1 MNNFHP
7 QDPKDPQDEAI
18 RQKIDHYFALDKPAL
33 ETFIVYVDESNF
45 SLEDWLESLDF
56 LRSWLLSQRLE
67 LGLIDSIEYLHCASK
82 IAPNGQSLSAL
93 ASLTEEFLKLYGCE
107 RATKIE

>member
-1 MNNFHP
+1 MNNFHS
-7 QDPKDPQDEAI
+7 QDPKDPQDEVI
-18 RQKIDHYFALDKPAL
+18 RQKIGHFFVSDKPAL

-56 LRSWLLSQRLE
+56 LRNWLFKQHFE

-82 IAPNGQSLSAL
+82 IAPIGQSLSTL
-93 ASLTEEFLKLYGCE
+93 ARLTEEFLELYGCE